1 VSVSPYRRARFV
13 FATRHGKERQA
24 REPFR
29 RHLDAEV
36 VAPARID
43 TDQFGTFT
51 GDIPRTR
58 TARDA
63 ALDKAL
69 LGVLLTGNP
78 YAIASEATYRNE
90 FGMTQLDELLLFHDA
105 ERGVTL
111 TESIRAAVPPAVA
124 AIVTSPGQALRVAT
138 RHGFPEVGLVATA
151 ETPAG
156 PLIRKGQRHAAQLAV
171 TVSALLTRA
180 DEVRLEPD
188 LRAHANPARQQV
200 ITRLADRLALRLTR
214 PCPECDIVGW
224 GIVDVE
230 RGLPCGQCG
239 EPTAAIRADVYGCA
253 VCGHR
258 ASVLRAGA
266 DADAAGCDACNP

>member
-1 VSVSPYRRARFV
+1 MSDSPYRRARFV

-29 RHLDAEV
+29 RHLQAEV
-36 VAPARID
+36 VAPTRID

-58 TARDA
+58 TQREA

-69 LGVLLTGNP
+69 LGILLTGTP
-78 YAIASEATYRNE
+78 YALASEATYRNE
-90 FGMTQLDELLLFHDA
+90 FGVTQLDELLLFHDA

-111 TESIRAAVPPAVA
+111 TESVRVAVPPAVA
-124 AIVTSPGQALRVAT
+124 AIVTSPAQALRAASRQGVPAL
-138 RHGFPEVGLVATA
+138 GLVATA
-151 ETPAG
+151 DTPVG
-156 PLIRKGQRHAAQLAV
+156 RVIRKGQRHAAQLAV
-171 TVSALLTRA
+171 TVGALLTRA

-200 ITRLADRLALRLTR
+200 IARLADRLALRLTR
-214 PCPECDIVGW
+214 PCPACDSVGW
-224 GIVDVE
+224 GVVDVE
-230 RGLPCGQCG
+230 RGLPCGLCG

-258 ASVLRAGA
+258 ATVGRAGA
-266 DADAAGCDACNP
+266 DADAAGCAACNP

>member
-1 VSVSPYRRARFV
+1 VTVSPYRRATVV

-29 RHLDAEV
+29 RHLDADV

-58 TARDA
+58 TPRDA

-69 LGVLLTGNP
+69 LGILLTGTP
-78 YAIASEATYRNE
+78 YALASEATYRSE

-111 TESIRAAVPPAVA
+111 TESVRAAVPPASA
-124 AIVTSPGQALRVAT
+124 AIVTSPGEALRVAT
-138 RHGFPEVGLVATA
+138 RHGFPAVGLVATA
-151 ETPAG
+151 ETAG
-156 PLIRKGQRHAAQLAV
+156 GPVIRKGQRHAAQLAATV
-171 TVSALLTRA
+171 TALLARA
-180 DEVRLEPD
+180 GEVRLEPD

-200 ITRLADRLALRLTR
+200 IARLADRLALRLTR
-214 PCPECDIVGW
+214 PCPECAIPGW
-224 GIVDVE
+224 GVVDVE
-230 RGLPCGQCG
+230 RGLPCGLCG

-253 VCGHR
+253 ICGHR
-258 ASVLRAGA
+258 TAVARAGA